1 MGGFDC
7 GGADKTKAKQGGER
21 TASVGQVSAESGSDY
36 NDTNGKKS
44 FPEKLYQ
51 SLAPPP
57 VAVESAIT
65 AEDPVKLKLGDS
77 DSDSDVGALHLQ
89 EIKTTEPLLSPP
101 KGTQKRTAP
110 LMPLPSQQ
118 QPESLEQS
126 CCYNPNS
133 ENDWNTRY
141 QQISLLPKSTAR
153 EKLRRAVGLKRLY
166 DEFDESAVRIAKELV
181 AENGSFTK
189 RYPPVSTSGV
199 AGGQSKQPWTR
210 VRTSFLT
217 VIFCVCVCVIVK

>member
-1 MGGFDC
+1 M
-7 GGADKTKAKQGGER
+7 
-21 TASVGQVSAESGSDY
+21 SAESGSDY

-65 AEDPVKLKLGDS
+65 TEGPVKLKLGDS

-118 QPESLEQS
+118 QRRPE
-126 CCYNPNS
+126 
-133 ENDWNTRY
+133 
-141 QQISLLPKSTAR
+141 
-153 EKLRRAVGLKRLY
+153 KR
-166 DEFDESAVRIAKELV
+166 SQ
-181 AENGSFTK
+181 G
-189 RYPPVSTSGV
+189 YP
-199 AGGQSKQPWTR
+199 
-210 VRTSFLT
+210 
-217 VIFCVCVCVIVK
+217 